1 MKTYRVTITAQS
13 DVSTNEWVEAESEEE
28 AGKKALKKA
37 SEGNVEWKYQG
48 VIDETIEIVC
58 AIEGS

>member
-1 MKTYRVTITAQS
+1 MKTYRVTLTAQS

-28 AGKKALKKA
+28 ARKMALKKA

-58 AIEGS
+58 ATEES